1 TFDQAVS
8 IPTGINTA
16 AQGLVTHDITLDGVE
31 LYPPWKEGG
40 RGKYAGKPIIIFG
53 GSSCVGQFTL
63 QIAKLGGFS
72 PIITTASPRNA
83 DLLKALGATHVLDR
97 NLSSEA
103 LRQDVI
109 EITSQP
115 VEIIYDAISIPSTQ
129 NAAYDILAPGGYLV
143 LLLGEAIDAAKK
155 ASQPAKN
162 VIVHIG
168 GVGPGFKEGDNIWTT
183 LTGLLEEGVVRPT
196 RVEVLP
202 GGLAGVPKGLELL
215 KNDQVSAA
223 KLVVHPQETA

>member
-1 TFDQAVS
+1 IPSKITFDQAVS

-53 GSSCVGQFTL
+53 GSSCVGKFTL

-83 DLLKALGATHVLDR
+83 DLLKALGATHVLDK

-103 LRQDVI
+103 LRQEVV
-109 EITSQP
+109 EITSRP

-129 NAAYDILAPGGYLV
+129 NAAYDINPRPWR
-143 LLLGEAIDAAKK
+143 

-162 VIVHIG
+162 LIVHIG
-168 GVGPGFKEGDNIWTT
+168 GVGPGFKKGDNIWTT
-183 LTGLLEEGVVRPT
+183 LTGLMEEGIVRPA

-223 KLVVHPQETA
+223 KLVVHPQEAA